1 MDRIATGPSSLVLY
15 FKLGAL
21 VSAGFL
27 LASLLLFG
35 TAFVPELASSKEA
48 ATWAG
53 VFVTAV
59 ALLASW
65 IFWFLQARQAAK
77 MQREALMPHLTF
89 LIHVSRDSAPHIQI
103 SLVNNGLGPAI
114 VRGYRGSFDGAPIK
128 GGTSEFAHFLTDYF
142 EKLLKG
148 STWTS
153 RFTSIDGDDWLTKD
167 GKADLV
173 EAETNHPELFTTL
186 FARPNP
192 RFIVEFN
199 RFRIDVEYQ
208 SVFREDVFR
217 TSPWKLEFVDPET

>member
-1 MDRIATGPSSLVLY
+1 LLY
-15 FKLGAL
+15 LKLGAL
-21 VSAGFL
+21 VSTGFL
-27 LASLLLFG
+27 LASLFSFS
-35 TAFVPELASSKEA
+35 TALVPELANSKEA

-59 ALLASW
+59 ALPASW
-65 IFWFLQARQAAK
+65 ILWFLQAKQAAN
-77 MQREALMPHLTF
+77 MQRQALMPHLTF
-89 LIHVSRDSAPHIQI
+89 SIHVSRESAPHIQI

-114 VRGYRGSFDGAPIK
+114 IRAYRGSFDGAPII
-128 GGTSEFAHFLTDYF
+128 GRTSEFAHFLTDYF

-148 STWTS
+148 SKWTS

-173 EAETNHPELFTTL
+173 VAETSDPDAFTTL

-192 RFIVEFN
+192 RFIAEFN

-208 SVFREDVFR
+208 SVFREEIFR
-217 TSPWKLEFVDPET
+217 TSPWKLEFVDPESEVS